1 MPADTSQ
8 ILTPFGFTNLES
20 EIYAFLLGESPATGY
35 RVAQAIGKAA
45 ANTYKA
51 IESLQQKGAVLVD
64 EGSSRLCRAVPSD
77 ELLARLTRDFE
88 WRRAEAELMLA
99 RLSSTGNDDRV
110 YSLRSR
116 AQVIERARHMIGGA
130 ESAVLMA
137 CTSHVAHHL
146 RDNLGSAARRK
157 IEVLVVCP
165 DPVGIEGVQ
174 AVVSRSAKPLDEMR
188 LVTDGAEMLYCLFAK
203 GREEVSQ
210 AIWSKSPYLAISAHR
225 GLAAELESYSLDPPF
240 AESTPGYTT
249 LVQNL
254 TEV

>member
-1 MPADTSQ
+1 MPADASQ

-35 RVAQAIGKAA
+35 RVAQALGKAA

-88 WRRAEAELMLA
+88 WRRAEAELLLA
-99 RLSSTGNDDRV
+99 RLSSAGNDDRV

-116 AQVIERARHMIGGA
+116 AQVIERARHMIGSA
-130 ESAVLMA
+130 ESSVLMA
-137 CTSHVAHHL
+137 CASHVAHHL
-146 RDNLGSAARRK
+146 RDHLGAAAKRNV
-157 IEVLVVCP
+157 EVLIVCP

-174 AVVSRSAKPLDEMR
+174 AVVSRATRPLDETR
-188 LVTDGAEMLYCLFAK
+188 LVIDGSEMLNCLFAK
-203 GREEVSQ
+203 GKEEVSQ
-210 AIWSKSPYLAISAHR
+210 AVWSKSPYLSICAHR
-225 GLAAELESYSLDPPF
+225 GLASELASYSLEPPF
-240 AESTPGYTT
+240 AESTPGYA
-249 LVQNL
+249 LLQNL
-254 TEV
+254 TEA